1 MRPEYVVPCRTTVR
15 TRIVSKYLAKKQW
28 YRQMFRRPGIGR
40 LSATTDLW
48 TSGNKY
54 SMMSVTSTWLDEK
67 FEQQQVVLAHRRVLG
82 KHSGANIARIFHKV
96 LQEYGIENKV
106 SKFL

>member
-1 MRPEYVVPCRTTVR
+1 
-15 TRIVSKYLAKKQW
+15 
-28 YRQMFRRPGIGR
+28 MFRRRGIGR

-54 SMMSVTSTWLDEK
+54 SIMSVTSNWLDEK
-67 FEQQQVVLAHRRVLG
+67 FEEHQVVLAHRRVLG
-82 KHSGANIARIFHKV
+82 KHSGANIAKVFHQV

-106 SKFL
+106 SK